1 MTPSRWETVLVES
14 DPASASAPVRVRFAP
29 SPTGIFHVGGA
40 RTALFNWLFA
50 RHHGGSMVL
59 RIEDTDAERNEE
71 EWTVGIVDALRWLG
85 LDWDDGPY
93 HQSER
98 SHLYAEAAEK
108 LFADG
113 RAYYCD
119 CSREAR
125 EERTRSNP
133 TPGYDGYCRDRGLT
147 PGEGRALRFRTP
159 DEGSTTVIDV
169 IRGAPV
175 FEHATVEDFVILR
188 SNGTP
193 IFLLAVVV
201 DDMAMGITHVIR
213 GEEHLPNTV
222 KTLLLWAALEGGDP
236 PVFAHVPV
244 LVNQARQKLSKRR
257 DKVALEQYR
266 EQGYLPEA
274 MRNYL
279 ALLGWAPPDG
289 REVVSLDEMV
299 AAFRLEDV
307 NSSPAF
313 FDERKLLHFNAE
325 YIRGLSATEFVGA
338 SGPFLEHGAWAPGD
352 FDFAAFDVLAPLV
365 QERVRTLSEV
375 PAMVEFL
382 FVPEPRID
390 DKAWDKRVVRGPAAK
405 EILAAA
411 GEVYAS
417 CPWTAAALHEAT
429 AAIGERHELG
439 LAKAQFPVRV
449 AVTGRDVGPPLF
461 ESLEVLGRDPTR
473 ERLRKALHRL
483 EA

>member
-1 MTPSRWETVLVES
+1 VEA
-14 DPASASAPVRVRFAP
+14 DPAPASAPVRVRFAP

-50 RHHGGSMVL
+50 RHHGGTMVL
-59 RIEDTDAERNEE
+59 RIEDTDAERNQE

-85 LDWDDGPY
+85 LDWDEGPF

-125 EERTRSNP
+125 DERTRDNP

-175 FEHATVEDFVILR
+175 FEHANVEDFVILR
-188 SNGTP
+188 SNKTP
-193 IFLLAVVV
+193 IFLLAAVV

-222 KTLLLWAALEGGDP
+222 KTLLLWDALGGGDP

-244 LVNQARQKLSKRR
+244 LVNQARKKLSKRR

-266 EQGYLPEA
+266 DQGYLPEA

-325 YIRGLSATEFVGA
+325 YIRGLSAAEFVGA
-338 SGPFLEHGAWAPGD
+338 SGPFLEHGSWAPGD

-382 FVPEPRID
+382 FLPEPRID
-390 DKAWDKRVVRGPAAK
+390 DKAWDKRVVRGHAAK
-405 EILAAA
+405 EILVAA
-411 GEVYAS
+411 GEEYAS
-417 CPWTAAALHEAT
+417 CPWTADALHEAT

-449 AVTGRDVGPPLF
+449 AVTGRDVGLPLF

-473 ERLRKALHRL
+473 ERLRQALERL

>member
-1 MTPSRWETVLVES
+1 MEAEPV
-14 DPASASAPVRVRFAP
+14 PASAPVRVRFAP

-40 RTALFNWLFA
+40 RTALFNWLYA
-50 RHHGGSMVL
+50 RHHGGAMVL
-59 RIEDTDAERNEE
+59 RIEDTDLERNED
-71 EWTVGIVDALRWLG
+71 EWTAGIVDALRWLG
-85 LDWDDGPY
+85 LDWDEGPY

-98 SHLYAEAAEK
+98 SHLYADAAEK
-108 LFADG
+108 LLADG

-119 CSREAR
+119 CTREAR
-125 EERTRSNP
+125 DERTRENP
-133 TPGYDGYCRDRGLT
+133 TPGYDGFCRDRGLG

-159 DEGSTTVIDV
+159 DEGSTTVVDI
-169 IRGAPV
+169 IRGEPV

-222 KTLLLWAALEGGDP
+222 KTLLLWEALGGGTP
-236 PVFAHVPV
+236 PVFAHVPL
-244 LVNQARQKLSKRR
+244 LVNETGKKLSKRR

-266 EQGYLPEA
+266 EQGYLAEA

-289 REVVSLDEMV
+289 REVVTLDEMV

-313 FDERKLLHFNAE
+313 FDERKLVHFNAE
-325 YIRGLSATEFVGA
+325 YIRALSPAEFVGA
-338 SGPFLEHGAWAPGD
+338 SGPFLEHGSWAPGD
-352 FDFAAFDVLAPLV
+352 FDFAAYDALAPLV

-375 PAMVEFL
+375 PGMVEFL

-390 DKAWDKRVVRGPAAK
+390 QKAWDKRVVRGAAAK
-405 EILAAA
+405 EILIDALA
-411 GEVYAS
+411 VYES

-461 ESLEVLGRDPTR
+461 ESLEVLGRERTR
-473 ERLRKALHRL
+473 ERLRQALERL

>member
-1 MTPSRWETVLVES
+1 MTPSRWETVPVEGDS
-14 DPASASAPVRVRFAP
+14 APASAPVRVRFAP

-59 RIEDTDAERNEE
+59 RIEDTDAERNQEQ
-71 EWTVGIVDALRWLG
+71 WTVGIVDALRWLG

-125 EERTRSNP
+125 DERTRHIP

-175 FEHATVEDFVILR
+175 FEHHTVEDFVILR
-188 SNGTP
+188 SNETP
-193 IFLLAVVV
+193 IFILAVVV

-222 KTLLLWAALEGGDP
+222 KALLLWGALGGGDP

-244 LVNQARQKLSKRR
+244 LVNQAGKKLSKRR

-279 ALLGWAPPDG
+279 ALLGWAPPGG

-325 YIRGLSATEFVGA
+325 YIRALSATEFVGA
-338 SGPFLEHGAWAPGD
+338 SGTFLEHGSWAPGD

-365 QERVRTLSEV
+365 QERVRTLGEV

-382 FVPEPRID
+382 FLPEPRID
-390 DKAWDKRVVRGPAAK
+390 EKAWDKRVVRGPAAK
-405 EILAAA
+405 QILTAAR
-411 GEVYAS
+411 EEFAS
-417 CPWTAAALHEAT
+417 CAWTAAALHQVT
-429 AAIGERHELG
+429 AAVGERHQLG

-461 ESLEVLGRDPTR
+461 ESLEVLGREPTR
-473 ERLRKALHRL
+473 ERLRRALERL

>member
-1 MTPSRWETVLVES
+1 MPV
-14 DPASASAPVRVRFAP
+14 AAPVRVRFAP
-29 SPTGIFHVGGA
+29 SPTGYFHVGGA

-50 RHHGGSMVL
+50 RHHGGTMVL
-59 RIEDTDAERNEE
+59 RIEDTDVERNQE
-71 EWTVGIVDALRWLG
+71 EWVVGIVDALRWLD
-85 LDWDDGPY
+85 LDWDEGPY
-93 HQSER
+93 RQSER

-108 LFADG
+108 LHADG

-119 CSREAR
+119 CVRAAV
-125 EERTRSNP
+125 EERTRGR
-133 TPGYDGYCRDRGLT
+133 TPGYDGFCRDRGLG
-147 PGEGRALRFRTP
+147 PGEGRALRFRAP
-159 DEGSTTVIDV
+159 DEGSTTVVDV

-175 FEHATVEDFVILR
+175 FDHATVEDFVILR

-193 IFLLAVVV
+193 VFILAVVV
-201 DDMAMGITHVIR
+201 DDMAMAITHVIR

-222 KTLLLWAALEGGDP
+222 KTLLLWEALGGGDP

-279 ALLGWAPPDG
+279 GLLGWAPPDG
-289 REVVSLDEMV
+289 REVVSLEQMV

-325 YIRGLSATEFVGA
+325 YIRGLSCEEFINA
-338 SGPFLEHGAWAPGD
+338 SGPFLERGSWASGD
-352 FDFAAFDVLAPLV
+352 FDLATFEALAPLV
-365 QERVRTLSEV
+365 QERVRTLGEV
-375 PAMVEFL
+375 PGMVEFL
-382 FVPEPRID
+382 FLAQPHID
-390 DKAWDKRVVRGPAAK
+390 EKAWDKRVVRGPAAR
-405 EILAAA
+405 EILSA
-411 GEVYAS
+411 GLEAYGS
-417 CPWTAAALHEAT
+417 CPWTADSLHDVT
-429 AAIGERHELG
+429 ASIGERHQLS

-461 ESLEVLGRDPTR
+461 ESLEVLGRDRTR
-473 ERLRKALHRL
+473 ERLRQALARL
-483 EA
+483 EV

>member
-1 MTPSRWETVLVES
+1 MPVPT
-14 DPASASAPVRVRFAP
+14 PVRVRFAP
-29 SPTGIFHVGGA
+29 SPTGFFHVGGA

-50 RHHGGSMVL
+50 RHHGGTMVL
-59 RIEDTDAERNEE
+59 RIEDTDAERNRE
-71 EWTVGIVDALRWLG
+71 EWTLGILDALRWLG

-98 SHLYAEAAEK
+98 SHLYSEAAEK

-119 CSREAR
+119 CSRQAR
-125 EERTRSNP
+125 EERIRHNP
-133 TPGYDGYCRDRGLT
+133 TPGYDGFCRDRGLT
-147 PGEGRALRFRTP
+147 PGAGRALRFRTP
-159 DEGSTTVIDV
+159 DEGSTTVVDV
-169 IRGAPV
+169 IRGSPS
-175 FEHATVEDFVILR
+175 FEHSTVEDFVILR

-201 DDMAMGITHVIR
+201 DDIDMGITHVIR

-222 KTLLLWAALEGGDP
+222 KALLLWEALGGGDP

-244 LVNQARQKLSKRR
+244 LVNESRQKLSKRR

-266 EQGYLPEA
+266 EQGFLPEA

-279 ALLGWAPPDG
+279 VLLGWAPPDG
-289 REVVSLDEMV
+289 REVVSADEMV

-325 YIRGLSATEFVGA
+325 YIRALSAEEFIA
-338 SGPFLEHGAWAPGD
+338 AAGPFLEHGAWAPGD
-352 FDFAAFDVLAPLV
+352 FDFAAFEVLAPLV
-365 QERVRTLSEV
+365 QERVRTLAEV
-375 PAMVEFL
+375 PEMVEFL
-382 FVPEPRID
+382 FLPGPAID
-390 DKAWDKRVVRGPAAK
+390 ERSWAKRVVRGPAAA

-411 GEVYAS
+411 LDDYES
-417 CPWTAAALHEAT
+417 CPWTAASLHEVT
-429 AAIGERHELG
+429 AAIAERHQLSLG
-439 LAKAQFPVRV
+439 KAQYPLRV

-461 ESLEVLGRDPTR
+461 ESMEALGREATR
-473 ERLRKALHRL
+473 ERLSRALERL
-483 EA
+483 GA